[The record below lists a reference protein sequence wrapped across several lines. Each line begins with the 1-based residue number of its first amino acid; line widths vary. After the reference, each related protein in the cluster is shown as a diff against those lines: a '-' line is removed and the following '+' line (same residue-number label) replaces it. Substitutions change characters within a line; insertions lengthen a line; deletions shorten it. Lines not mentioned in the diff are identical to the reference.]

1 MCARVTAGTMIL
13 LSDNK
18 FISSIRIFMNMYP
31 IRVRDGIDPVLKKI
45 EKILAERA
53 DRYILMLR

>member
-1 MCARVTAGTMIL
+1 
-13 LSDNK
+13 
-18 FISSIRIFMNMYP
+18 MYP